1 MNLKP
6 DNLPEIEKTKAS
18 KPNEAGSFH
27 IEGFIKV
34 FDPNSKE
41 VYVEKRA

>member
-6 DNLPEIEKTKAS
+6 ENLPKSEKATAP

-27 IEGFIKV
+27 VEGFIKV